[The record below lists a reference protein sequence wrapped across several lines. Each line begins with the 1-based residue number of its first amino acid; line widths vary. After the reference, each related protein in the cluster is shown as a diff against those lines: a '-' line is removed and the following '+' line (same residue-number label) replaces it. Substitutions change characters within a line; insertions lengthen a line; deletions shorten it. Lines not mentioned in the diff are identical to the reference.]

1 MLPGARR
8 RALLEHLSE
17 VGTASIVELSKRFHV
32 SSMTIRRDLKTL
44 QQQGMVSLTHGG
56 AIFEL
61 DPFHQRETH
70 RRERETLQAEE
81 KSAIGRYVAAH
92 FVEPNDVIILDS
104 GTTVRAIVPFLKASA
119 NLTVTTT
126 NLRTIEALHR
136 HVPDCSIFCTGGILR
151 SDSLTFIGP
160 VAERYFDDFFARKA
174 FISGTGYTVQAG
186 LADSAMLDTAVK
198 KAMIRSAERC
208 IVVIDSSK
216 IGTQAMAQVL
226 ATPELETLVTDPGIP
241 DCIHQEMLDAGVD
254 VHIAPMHPAT

>member
-8 RALLEHLSE
+8 RALLEYLSE
-17 VGTASIVELSKRFHV
+17 AGTASIVELSTRFHV

-70 RRERETLQAEE
+70 RRERETLQAAE
-81 KSAIGRYVAAH
+81 KYAIGRYAAK
-92 FVEPNDVIILDS
+92 FVEPNDVLILDS
-104 GTTVRAIVPFLKASA
+104 GTTVRAIVPFLKSSA

-136 HVPDCSIFCTGGILR
+136 HVPDCSILCTGGILR

-174 FISGTGYTVQAG
+174 FISRYRLYRSSRARRFRDVGYGREEGDDPLGGNLHCGHRFQQDRHDGDVA
-186 LADSAMLDTAVK
+186 SANHA
-198 KAMIRSAERC
+198 
-208 IVVIDSSK
+208 
-216 IGTQAMAQVL
+216 GTQDLGHGSGNSGLHSSGIGRRRRGCAYRADASA
-226 ATPELETLVTDPGIP
+226 AT
-241 DCIHQEMLDAGVD
+241 
-254 VHIAPMHPAT
+254 